1 MKNKKAGNR
10 GSEIV
15 ETYFA
20 FLDQHLA
27 DILEDR
33 VDDMLSISQ
42 IAQHLFIAPGHLT
55 NTLSKETGHHPCY
68 YYDLKIIEAAN
79 KLLLNSNLSGAE
91 IARRLTFD
99 PSNFIKFYKSITGI
113 TPANFREKKV
123 LPPTLPIE
131 QKKYLRLV

>member
-1 MKNKKAGNR
+1 MEQKKSGSR
-10 GSEIV
+10 GTEIAAQ
-15 ETYFA
+15 YFA

-33 VDDMLSISQ
+33 VDEMLTISQ
-42 IAQHLFIAPGHLT
+42 IAQQLFVAPGHLT
-55 NTLSKETGHHPCY
+55 NTLTRETGHHPCY
-68 YYDLKIIEAAN
+68 YYDLKIIEVAN

-99 PSNFIKFYKSITGI
+99 PSNFVKFYKSITGI
-113 TPANFREKKV
+113 TPAIFREKRT
-123 LPPTLPIE
+123 LPPILPIE